1 TIAVSG
7 MVTDSEQFWVDGRMY
22 PGQGD
27 FEVVVSLM
35 ETSPQGRCNIV
46 LVEAE
51 DEAGN
56 TAEVVLHVDKDSWA
70 PLMHVDV
77 PEYPLDAAHF
87 ILRADLTDTWGISHV
102 VVEGTRYP
110 WDGDDTLTLVF
121 PLRYSENSFHVKAV
135 DLAGNE
141 VEQVVI
147 VQRAEPEVEEDPSV
161 TLGMVGIMT
170 AMVVVGLLTSLGVS
184 YFYMHLKRE

>member
-1 TIAVSG
+1 
-7 MVTDSEQFWVDGRMY
+7 
-22 PGQGD
+22 
-27 FEVVVSLM
+27 
-35 ETSPQGRCNIV
+35 
-46 LVEAE
+46 
-51 DEAGN
+51 GN

-77 PEYPLDAAHF
+77 PEYPLDATHF

-170 AMVVVGLLTSLGVS
+170 AMVVVGLLTSLVVS